1 MRKMILSALFTLVL
15 MALSIAPTFAD
26 SIGPTP

>member
-1 MRKMILSALFTLVL
+1 MRKMILSALFALVV
-15 MALSIAPTFAD
+15 MALSIAPVLAD